1 MRMRDDRRRG
11 MAAVEFALLLPVMAL
26 LILLMVEGGHA
37 MHTYSSLVEA
47 SREGARHVLMEG
59 ESADVEALVAAVVA
73 DLDPEKLSTN
83 VTTDPD
89 AKTVTVEVSY
99 VYELFGS
106 KSGQDDESEG
116 MFGNDEPLTFVAQT
130 TMPLP

>member
-1 MRMRDDRRRG
+1 MRERDERRRG

-26 LILLMVEGGHA
+26 LILLMVEGGNA

-47 SREGARHVLMEG
+47 SREGARRVLMEG
-59 ESADVEALVAAVVA
+59 ETADVEALVAAVVA
-73 DLDPEKLSTN
+73 DLDPGKLSTN

-106 KSGQDDESEG
+106 KSAQDGREG
-116 MFGNDEPLTFVAQT
+116 LFGNGNALTFVAQT

>member
-1 MRMRDDRRRG
+1 

-26 LILLMVEGGHA
+26 LILLMVEGGNA

-47 SREGARHVLMEG
+47 SREGARRVLMEG
-59 ESADVEALVAAVVA
+59 ETADVEALVAAVAA
-73 DLDPEKLSTN
+73 DLDPDKLSTK

-89 AKTVTVEVSY
+89 ANTVTVEVSY
-99 VYELFGS
+99 AYQFLGS
-106 KSGQDDESEG
+106 KSGQDDNSQG
-116 MFGNDEPLTFVAQT
+116 LWGDDGPFTFVAQT

>member
-1 MRMRDDRRRG
+1 MRKSNAGRRG
-11 MAAVEFALLLPVMAL
+11 MAAVEFALLLPVVAL
-26 LILLMVEGGHA
+26 LILLLVEGGNA

-59 ESADVEALVAAVVA
+59 DSAEVEALVAAVVA
-73 DLDPEKLSTN
+73 DLNPDKLTTN
-83 VTTDPD
+83 VTTDTD
-89 AKTVTVEVSY
+89 ANTVTVEVSY

-106 KSGQDDESEG
+106 NSGEVDSEG
-116 MFGNDEPLTFVAQT
+116 LFGNDALTFVAQT